1 MDSECSRVSKIICTT
16 LLNIINCVERN
27 FTPYLSHGIGATAE
41 EISIKANV
49 NATSSRIFNPE
60 NLLKS
65 LFVI

>member
-1 MDSECSRVSKIICTT
+1 M
-16 LLNIINCVERN
+16 ERN